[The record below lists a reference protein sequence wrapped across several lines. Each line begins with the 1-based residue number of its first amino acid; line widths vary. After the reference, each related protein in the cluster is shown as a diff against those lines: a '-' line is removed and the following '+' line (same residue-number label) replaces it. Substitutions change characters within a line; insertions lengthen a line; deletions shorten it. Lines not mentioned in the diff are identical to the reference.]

1 MEFEDSVMS
10 FTPNSVLVEMIEK
23 SRRALDQV
31 EEVSHAKADR
41 AAKRQNKEAL
51 ISLIQSLVLDAERM
65 LAIKRLSQS
74 RPVGTAARVRH
85 LPKAIWNGTLKPLR
99 RARVGA
105 DGSVTSLSRRCAA
118 RSESAIGSLGS
129 ARGPSRCAAAT
140 AASRQF
146 TGKRNETVSEAKR
159 DESHVVKESRR
170 QEKRLKLDDP
180 TDRSIIARVCAGKSS
195 AADLRRTR
203 TRRFAGR
210 V

>member
-1 MEFEDSVMS
+1 
-10 FTPNSVLVEMIEK
+10 MIEK

-105 DGSVTSLSRRCAA
+105 DGSVTSLSRRCARA
-118 RSESAIGSLGS
+118 RNRRSDHLDRPGVRPGAPPRRPHRDSLPAGRLMQAQRNGQRSETRRKAMLSKSH
-129 ARGPSRCAAAT
+129 
-140 AASRQF
+140 
-146 TGKRNETVSEAKR
+146 VAKR
-159 DESHVVKESRR
+159 SD
-170 QEKRLKLDDP
+170 
-180 TDRSIIARVCAGKSS
+180 
-195 AADLRRTR
+195 
-203 TRRFAGR
+203 
-210 V
+210 